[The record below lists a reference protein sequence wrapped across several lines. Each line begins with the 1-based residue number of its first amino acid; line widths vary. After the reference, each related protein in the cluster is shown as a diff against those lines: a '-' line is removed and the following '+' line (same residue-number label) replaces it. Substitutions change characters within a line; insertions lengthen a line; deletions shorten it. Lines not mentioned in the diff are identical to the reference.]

1 MISKKMLVNMKIKIL
16 LEYTLPIIK
25 LCQNKTNLE
34 NYSEA
39 VRSGNTVFQEIVSSK
54 IHEKGH
60 NVNFN
65 FL

>member
-34 NYSEA
+34 NYS
-39 VRSGNTVFQEIVSSK
+39 
-54 IHEKGH
+54 
-60 NVNFN
+60 
-65 FL
+65 